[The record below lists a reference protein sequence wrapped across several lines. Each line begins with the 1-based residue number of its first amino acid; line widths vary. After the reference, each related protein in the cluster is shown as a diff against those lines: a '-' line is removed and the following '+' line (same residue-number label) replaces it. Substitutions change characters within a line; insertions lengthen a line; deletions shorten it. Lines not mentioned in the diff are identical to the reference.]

1 MKELVEYIARS
12 LVQQP
17 EQVRVQE
24 RQSGRSVTITLRVA
38 SDDIGR
44 VIGKNGRVANAI
56 RALLKVQASK
66 EGKRVFLEIE

>member
-1 MKELVEYIARS
+1 VKELVEYIARS

>member
-1 MKELVEYIARS
+1 MKELVEYIASS
-12 LVQQP
+12 LVQEP
-17 EQVRVQE
+17 ERVRVQE
-24 RQSGRSVTITLRVA
+24 KQSGRSVTITLHVA

-66 EGKRVFLEIE
+66 EGKRVFLEVE